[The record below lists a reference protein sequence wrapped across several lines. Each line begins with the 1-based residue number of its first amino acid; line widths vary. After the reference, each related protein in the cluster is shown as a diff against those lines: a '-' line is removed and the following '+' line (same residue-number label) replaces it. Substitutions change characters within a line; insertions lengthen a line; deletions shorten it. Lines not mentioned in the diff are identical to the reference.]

1 MNIQFSVSFKDKK
14 SDSARSKIRIF
25 YSLRKRRESRQI
37 ISSIMEKLR
46 GSFSNFEWEICD
58 FFGFICNLKYM
69 GIYFSSQPIIFMEID
84 NLKLE
89 EQEVLQD
96 LMAKILIML
105 KGDSVPSIKNDVSPI
120 NKSQLPSAK
129 RRKKQKRKANPLL
142 PPPEGPVFQFVPL
155 AEGEKVSPLL
165 PPHHKKEKVNV
176 YQADSCVG
184 KQNKAEL
191 DLLEEIKKWSES
203 D

>member
-37 ISSIMEKLR
+37 ISSIIEELR
-46 GSFSNFEWEICD
+46 ESFPVFEWEISGFSD
-58 FFGFICNLKYM
+58 FLFNLKYI
-69 GIYFSSQPIIFMEID
+69 GIYISSLPTIFIEIN

-89 EQEVLQD
+89 EQEVLQK
-96 LMAKILIML
+96 LMAKVLIML
-105 KGDSVPSIKNDVSPI
+105 KGDSTHFIQNNISKT
-120 NKSQLPSAK
+120 NKRHLSSTK
-129 RRKKQKRKANPLL
+129 IRKKQKRKVNPLL